1 MSLVTMASP
10 WNDENSTKKRSSTMR
25 RTVKI
30 KPITNNLGNEPDEY
44 VSNTGNFLQPATI
57 EDTQTIM
64 NERNDKVND
73 LLNKITSIE
82 NQENTGK
89 MGNFVPLP
97 NPNIQVKKDMT
108 DNTET
113 GEYTSTIPNLPSF
126 HNALNVQKGGVYSPN
141 NIPASVYSNYRMSYD
156 NPLLF
161 NKIPQKNGNTQGNAH
176 MVDNKILEK
185 INYLIHLMEEQQ
197 MEKTSNI
204 TEEFILYTFLGVFII
219 FVVDSFAR
227 SGKYTR

>member
-10 WNDENSTKKRSSTMR
+10 WNDENSTKKRPSTMR

-161 NKIPQKNGNTQGNAH
+161 NKQQKTGNNNNGNAVL
-176 MVDNKILEK
+176 VDNKILEK